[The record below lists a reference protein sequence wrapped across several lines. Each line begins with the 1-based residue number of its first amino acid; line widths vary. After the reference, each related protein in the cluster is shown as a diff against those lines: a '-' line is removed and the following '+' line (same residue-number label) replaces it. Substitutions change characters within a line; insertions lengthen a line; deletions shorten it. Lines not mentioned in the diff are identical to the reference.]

1 MQKIIEPIIH
11 ILYLTYIFLMGN
23 YFLRNALGNKLYKGF
38 GYFTVILGVADLS
51 YLIPRMYALLT
62 TGIEENIRFIGWGRM
77 SNSII
82 ITFLF
87 LILYEITNKR
97 YSKKHNVPLNKTFYF
112 FTIIR
117 IVLCL
122 MPPNNWFEMIP
133 NSVFSLIRFI
143 PLAVMGLLLM
153 IIIYI
158 HSKRYRDVHFQI
170 MLFGILLLLLTIE
183 PLMYFRDSSTFIIAL
198 IILRTIALNIIIILG
213 FKELREITELS
224 RY

>member
-11 ILYLTYIFLMGN
+11 ILYLTYIFLMGS

-38 GYFTVILGVADLS
+38 GYLAVTLGLADLC

-62 TGIEENIRFIGWGRM
+62 TGIEDNLKFIGWGRIL
-77 SNSII
+77 NSII

-87 LILYEITNKR
+87 IILYEITNKR
-97 YSKKHNVPLNKTFYF
+97 YSRKDNVPLNKTFYF
-112 FTIIR
+112 LTIMR

-133 NSVFSLIRFI
+133 NSIFALIRFI
-143 PLAVMGLLLM
+143 PLALMGVLLLL
-153 IIIYI
+153 IIFI
-158 HSKRYRDVHFQI
+158 HSKMHRDVHFQI
-170 MLFGILLLLLTIE
+170 ILLGVFLLLPTIE
-183 PLMYFRDSSTFIIAL
+183 PLIYFKDSSTFIIAL
-198 IILRTIALNIIIILG
+198 TILRTVTLNIIILLG
-213 FKELREITELS
+213 FKELRKITELS